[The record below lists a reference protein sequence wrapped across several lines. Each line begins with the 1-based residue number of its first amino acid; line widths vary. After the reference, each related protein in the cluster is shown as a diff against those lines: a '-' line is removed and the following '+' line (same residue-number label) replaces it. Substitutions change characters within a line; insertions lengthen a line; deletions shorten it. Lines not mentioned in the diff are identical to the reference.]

1 MFISLLAAT
10 FAVAFGV
17 SAILAFVFKKPMER
31 ILARILAD
39 EISGAWVK
47 YLLFAIFVVGISSGV
62 RPWELQRYI
71 TPDSPDSVLL
81 TLNADRWV
89 LEIYRTVIGTLE
101 GVAWMLLVFFI
112 VSLIVFAIVR
122 IMELRKPVETDKK

>member
-10 FAVAFGV
+10 FAVAFCV
-17 SAILAFVFKKPMER
+17 SWILAAVFRKPMDK
-31 ILARILAD
+31 ILARILDD
-39 EISGAWVK
+39 EISHAWEL

-62 RPWELQRYI
+62 RPWELERYI
-71 TPDSPDSVLL
+71 SPETMDGVPLV
-81 TLNADRWV
+81 LNAERWV

-112 VSLIVFAIVR
+112 VTLIVFAIVR
-122 IMELRKPVETDKK
+122 MMELRKSGRKSEK

>member
-10 FAVAFGV
+10 FAVAFAV
-17 SAILAFVFKKPMER
+17 SAILAYVFKKPMDR

-39 EISGAWVK
+39 EISYAWLR

-71 TPDSPDSVLL
+71 SPETADGAIL
-81 TLNADRWV
+81 TLNLDRWV

-101 GVAWMLLVFFI
+101 GIAWMLLVFFI
-112 VSLIVFAIVR
+112 VALIVFAIVR
-122 IMELRKPVETDKK
+122 MMEMRKPSGTES